1 VATTEIYV
9 HAKKERIW
17 VSKLR
22 QMPEGVFDL
31 LIKRIAQG
39 DSIRQIAK
47 YCQTVRPEIAFETY
61 RKWLQALSKLVAG
74 YVADQEAV
82 LAGQRAIDVY
92 HKRKEEERREAEAAQ
107 SHEPAT
113 TDEALMVK
121 ANITAV
127 LRDMEISDLLK
138 DAWFIQHRRI
148 RKLVEIEEK
157 LGYSLP
163 DGPKNIDSLGYIL
176 SLMMKHEMD
185 TNEILRKGG
194 GRPADIEM
202 EKLSPTARAVGELD
216 TVDRN
221 LIQQLS
227 RRFRDMMEGKA
238 DGAETEGL
246 AVNGNGARGTVP
258 GNNQGNSGTP
268 IPGST

>member
-1 VATTEIYV
+1 VATTQIYV
-9 HAKKERIW
+9 QAKKERIW
-17 VSKLR
+17 VAKLR
-22 QMPEGVFDL
+22 EMPEGVFDL

-74 YVADQEAV
+74 YVAENEVAV
-82 LAGQRAIDVY
+82 AGQKAIDAY
-92 HKRKEEERREAEAAQ
+92 HKNKEKEGQELQSQQVDEPPTLHEAEV
-107 SHEPAT
+107 
-113 TDEALMVK
+113 VK
-121 ANITAV
+121 ANITGV
-127 LRDMEISDLLK
+127 LRNLELSDLLR

-157 LGYSLP
+157 LGYSLS

-176 SLMMKHEMD
+176 SLMMKHEAD

-194 GRPADIEM
+194 GRTVDIQI
-202 EKLSPTARAVGELD
+202 EKLSPVALKVAKLD
-216 TVDRN
+216 AVDRN

-227 RRFRDMMEGKA
+227 HRFVDMMEGKF
-238 DGAETEGL
+238 DGATAEGVV
-246 AVNGNGARGTVP
+246 ANGSEANGMVGG
-258 GNNQGNSGTP
+258 GN
-268 IPGST
+268 